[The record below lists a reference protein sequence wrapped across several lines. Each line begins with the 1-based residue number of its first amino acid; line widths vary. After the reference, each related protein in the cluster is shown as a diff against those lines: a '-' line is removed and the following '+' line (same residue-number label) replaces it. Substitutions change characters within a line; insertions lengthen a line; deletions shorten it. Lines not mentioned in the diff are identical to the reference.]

1 MLTRKEL
8 ESLLSTKLT
17 DEQWAENERIFNEMS
32 EKMWEED
39 HPLDD

>member
-8 ESLLSTKLT
+8 ESMGVTMT
-17 DEQWAENERIFNEMS
+17 DSQWADFQNQMNDIQ

-39 HPLDD
+39 HPLDN